1 MGINNP
7 GGHVWKVNLSPSQKK
22 HNLAVEIWIS
32 IYQVDYE
39 LLDTPEEQI
48 NFLKEILGKNRENGG
63 ISNKESKEAL
73 QGLIIKKLKYARD
86 QQANA
91 STVKGQE
98 PQEPIQKNNCDS
110 EPTSTQILH
119 NEKINWQGKQTQ
131 LAYVWE
137 KLFELGLIAQ
147 IDDNRWQILA
157 DHFICQ
163 GKPLKARNLRQSY
176 QNLLNNPGGIPKG
189 GEKLKDLIE
198 QTEKTLH
205 HKDQV

>member
-119 NEKINWQGKQTQ
+119 NEKINWQGTQ
-131 LAYVWE
+131 SQLVFIWDELFGNGFLNPLEETHKWQLLAQNFVV
-137 KLFELGLIAQ
+137 K
-147 IDDNRWQILA
+147 
-157 DHFICQ
+157 
-163 GKPLKARNLRQSY
+163 GKPLDPKILKKSFYRLSNNEPTDLPVKGEEIQS
-176 QNLLNNPGGIPKG
+176 LLK
-189 GEKLKDLIE
+189 
-198 QTEKTLH
+198 KTKSLG
-205 HKDQV
+205 D